1 FCHSFRE
8 FKSITNPV
16 ILNNNFI
23 CREVGNR
30 GGIFP
35 VLSVGYNLFSL
46 SPFRCPVIRPRYAL
60 LAPDTLPPR
69 RGFFA
74 CNLRI
79 IAAASAAAITVF
91 INRPSLPDR
100 FLSITR
106 ERRAA

>member
-1 FCHSFRE
+1 M
-8 FKSITNPV
+8 
-16 ILNNNFI
+16 
-23 CREVGNR
+23 
-30 GGIFP
+30 
-35 VLSVGYNLFSL
+35 LSVGYNLFSL